1 MTNAVKTIKNHFSK
15 TISKANAV
23 LSDTRGDLATNTIG
37 GIIVA
42 VVIIGLL
49 IVAVNAFFPGFF
61 GYVQQDGTKAQ
72 QQLVR
77 R

>member
-1 MTNAVKTIKNHFSK
+1 MKKIINS
-15 TISKANAV
+15 ISKKLHSARDKAAYM

-49 IVAVNAFFPGFF
+49 IIAINSFFPSFF
-61 GYVQQDGTKAQ
+61 TDMFGKMAQ
-72 QQLVR
+72 KLNANW
-77 R
+77 

>member
-1 MTNAVKTIKNHFSK
+1 MKNAVKAIKPRLSK
-15 TISKANAV
+15 TIKKANAV
-23 LSDTRGDLATNTIG
+23 LSDPRGDLATNTIG

-61 GYVQQDGTKAQ
+61 TDMFNKMAQ
-72 QQLVR
+72 KLNSNW
-77 R
+77 

>member
-1 MTNAVKTIKNHFSK
+1 MKNAVRTIKTRLSK
-15 TISKANAV
+15 TISKANAI

-61 GYVQQDGTKAQ
+61 TDMFNKMAQ
-72 QQLVR
+72 KLNSNW
-77 R
+77 

>member
-1 MTNAVKTIKNHFSK
+1 MKNAVKTIKTRLSK
-15 TISKANAV
+15 TIRKANTV

-49 IVAVNAFFPGFF
+49 IIAVNAFFPGFF
-61 GYVQQDGTKAQ
+61 TDMFGKMAEKLNGNW
-72 QQLVR
+72 
-77 R
+77 

>member
-1 MTNAVKTIKNHFSK
+1 MKNTVKTIRKHVSK
-15 TISKANAV
+15 TISKANTV

-49 IVAVNAFFPGFF
+49 IVAVNTFFPGFF
-61 GYVQQDGTKAQ
+61 TDMFGKMAEKLNGNW
-72 QQLVR
+72 
-77 R
+77 

>member
-1 MTNAVKTIKNHFSK
+1 MKNTVKTINTRLSK

-23 LSDTRGDLATNTIG
+23 LSDTRGDLAANTIG

-49 IVAVNAFFPGFF
+49 IIAVNAFFPGFF
-61 GYVQQDGTKAQ
+61 TDMFGKMAEKLNGNW
-72 QQLVR
+72 
-77 R
+77 